1 MISKKARLKQ
11 LTSERK
17 AGLKL
22 LNSMVRAL
30 KNQLK
35 STGHPFIEE
44 TLVESVAVKVRSLV
58 ELSEV
63 LTGGLP
69 EKIEDEHIVNL
80 LGSQE
85 GEKTARSI
93 LTLRNEVNRL
103 IESWHDSNRA
113 QIATL
118 EMAEATEEVLARR
131 SMTYL
136 FTGISR
142 QAEAV
147 IDTNWSIIELHYLQ
161 FWVWDDVFDYSGSS
175 EKDGGSENE

>member
-69 EKIEDEHIVNL
+69 EKIEDDDIVNL

-93 LTLRNEVNRL
+93 LDRKSV
-103 IESWHDSNRA
+103 
-113 QIATL
+113 
-118 EMAEATEEVLARR
+118 V
-131 SMTYL
+131 
-136 FTGISR
+136 
-142 QAEAV
+142 
-147 IDTNWSIIELHYLQ
+147 
-161 FWVWDDVFDYSGSS
+161 
-175 EKDGGSENE
+175 